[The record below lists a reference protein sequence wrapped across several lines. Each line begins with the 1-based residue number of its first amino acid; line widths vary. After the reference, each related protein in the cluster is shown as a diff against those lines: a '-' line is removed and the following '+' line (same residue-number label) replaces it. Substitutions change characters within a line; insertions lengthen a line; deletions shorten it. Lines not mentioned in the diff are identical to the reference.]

1 MKRFGAVIEK
11 LADLSGY
18 VSGWMVPIMVALV
31 AMEVFTRYVL
41 HDPTMVADEFSAY
54 LLVALS
60 YLGLA
65 YTWRQGGHVRITL
78 LVNNLPA
85 RAADW
90 IRLIVLIM
98 IFTFMIGMTHAG
110 FKMVVYAHQI
120 NLRSDTWLIFP
131 LVWPQLTVFIG
142 FLTLTLTL
150 PLEMAKVI
158 AKIRAAEPV
167 EEKLT

>member
-1 MKRFGAVIEK
+1 MKRVGAVIEK

-41 HDPTMVADEFSAY
+41 RNPTMVADEFSAY

-60 YLGLA
+60 YMGLA
-65 YTWRQGGHVRITL
+65 YTWRQGGHVRITI
-78 LVNNLPA
+78 LVNWLPE
-85 RAADW
+85 RAAAW

-98 IFTFMIGMTHAG
+98 IFIFMIGMTQAG
-110 FKMVVYAHQI
+110 FKMVLYAHQI

-131 LVWPQLTVFIG
+131 LVWPQLTVLIG
-142 FLTLTLTL
+142 FLTLTLTVL
-150 PLEMAKVI
+150 LDIAKAI
-158 AKIRAAEPV
+158 AKIRVAEPA
-167 EEKLT
+167 EEKLK